1 MLHVA
6 IVEDSNRDA
15 EQLLACLERYSRQNN
30 IEIESQRFENALL
43 FLQGYKG
50 GFDIVFM
57 DIDMPMMSGMDAAKS
72 LRKVD
77 PHVLLIFVTAL
88 ARFALNGYEVDA
100 YDFIV
105 KPVQD
110 NFFSAKMSR
119 ALKKLA
125 SEQRVRLLIR
135 SGEKTVRIFTDEII
149 YVDIFNHV
157 LTFHTEQGD
166 FTTRG
171 TMKDAMDNLDES
183 QFSLCNKSILVNLR
197 HVQMVEGDET
207 VMSNG
212 DRLPISRPR
221 KTAFMQSIADSY
233 GNRKIN
239 MGRF

>member
-6 IVEDSNRDA
+6 IVEDNDRDA
-15 EQLLACLERYSRQNN
+15 EQLLTCLDRYSRQNKV
-30 IEIESQRFENALL
+30 EIESRRFENALL

-57 DIDMPMMSGMDAAKS
+57 DIDMPMMSGMDAARS
-72 LRKVD
+72 LRQVD

-110 NFFSAKMSR
+110 NFFAAKMSR
-119 ALKKLA
+119 AVKKQA
-125 SEQRVRLLIR
+125 AEQRVRLLIK
-135 SGEKTVRIFTDEII
+135 SGDKTVRIFADEII
-149 YVDIFNHV
+149 YVDIYNHV

-171 TMKDAMDNLDES
+171 TMKDAMENLDES

-197 HVQMVEGDET
+197 HVQMVDGDEV
-207 VMSNG
+207 VMTKGN
-212 DRLPISRPR
+212 RLPISRPR
-221 KTAFMQSIADSY
+221 KAAFMQSIADFY
-233 GNRKIN
+233 GNKIN
-239 MGRF
+239 LGRF